1 MKALTVHPIYAMKI
15 VTGIK
20 TVECRTWKT
29 DYRGDILITSSAKKF
44 KGTIPGHVL
53 GIVELVDVVPFK
65 KEHLQAADMIGMP
78 DVDSYAWIIKT
89 PRIIKPIPIKG
100 KLSLWE
106 SGLGYD
112 DLQILPEPKNEE
124 EDKELDRIYWE
135 PLVI

>member
-20 TVECRTWKT
+20 TVECRSWKT

-53 GIVELVDVVPFK
+53 GVVELADIVPFRH
-65 KEHLQAADMIGMP
+65 EHLEAADMDVMP
-78 DVDSYAWIIKT
+78 YGEYAWILKN

-106 SGLGYD
+106 SGINYD
-112 DLQILPEPKNEE
+112 DLEILPEPKTEE
-124 EDKELDRIYWE
+124 EDAELDRLYWE